1 VKNRLEGNGV
11 AWMISS
17 EFWATILKV
26 ASVPFLVLLNGFFVT
41 AEFALV
47 KIRDMQLEDLMSKG
61 HRRAGMLVTSRL
73 VSGQYCSR
81 QQ

>member
-1 VKNRLEGNGV
+1 
-11 AWMISS
+11 MISS

-47 KIRDMQLEDLMSKG
+47 KIRETQLATLVSTG
-61 HRRAGMLVTSRL
+61 HRRAKVARRIVHQTEPARADLEHSKNL
-73 VSGQYCSR
+73 QKA
-81 QQ
+81 